1 MTGITS
7 YGAYIPRLRLNRMAV
22 FQAMGW
28 FAPAIIMV
36 AQGERSM
43 CNHDEDSLTMAVA
56 AAQDCLTG
64 KDKSLINASYLC
76 STTLPFADRQNA
88 GILATALNLASD
100 METADFT
107 SCLRAGTSGLLTALE
122 VAAGNPSKNILV
134 AAADKRETKPGSF
147 YELWFGDGA
156 AALMVGQEEVIAEFL
171 GSHSVSYD
179 FVDHYRG
186 AQHPFDYMWEERWAR
201 EEGYGKIIPEA
212 IQGLLKKLDITIDK
226 VDQLA
231 FPCIFKA
238 EHRAIAKAIGA
249 TPKQLVDNLHDVCGE
264 TGAAHALVMFISALE
279 KAEPGQLLLL
289 AGFGQGSD
297 ALMFRVTDNI
307 TRLRARRGVAGS
319 LAYKKTTD
327 NYLKFLKFR
336 GLIDPEMGIR
346 GEAPTQTAMTALWRN
361 RKMILGLTGGKCRN
375 CGTPQFPKMDI
386 CVNPAC
392 GAIHCQDD
400 YEFAQVPAKVKTFTG
415 DMLAVSVD
423 PPAIYGMIQFEGGG
437 RFMADFTDC
446 ELADVKVGAPVAMS
460 FRRRFV
466 DDERGFSGYFW
477 KAVPRPG
484 AAFEPEIRFDG
495 QVAVITGAGGGLGR
509 AYALEMARR
518 GAKVVVNDLGGSRDG
533 TGSGSS
539 RPADL
544 VVAEIVAQGGQAVA
558 SYDTVTTPEGGE
570 AVIKTALDHFGR
582 VDILINNAGILRD
595 RSFPKM
601 DLESWQ
607 AVLDVHLNGAFHVT
621 KPAFGVMKEQGYGR
635 IIMTTSAAGLYGNF
649 GQTNYSTA
657 KMGLVGLMN
666 TLKLEGR
673 KHNILVNTLAPLA
686 ASRLTEDIMPPAIY
700 QKMSPEFVV
709 AIAMY
714 LCSGLCRDSGLI
726 FNAAAGF
733 FSRAAVLTTTGVQLG
748 DRLNPPSLED
758 IRDNWDRINSLATA
772 AEIPEATGAVMALVT
787 PVVAEKESTDRKEGT
802 ALDVRGV
809 FSRLPQAFNAAA
821 AAGKDLVFQFHI
833 TGSGGGDWSVAVRD
847 GACRV
852 DPGTAEKAT
861 TIIKMAEQDFLE
873 LITGRL
879 DGMKAFSSG
888 RLKVEGDV
896 MKAQLIGKL
905 FTFQSN

>member
-7 YGAYIPRLRLNRMAV
+7 YGAYIPRLRLDRMAV

-36 AQGERSM
+36 AQGERSV

-64 KDKSLINASYLC
+64 KDKALVDAGYLC

-88 GILATALNLASD
+88 AILATALNLRND
-100 METADFT
+100 LVTADFT
-107 SCLRAGTSGLLTALE
+107 SSLRAGTTGLLTALE
-122 VAAGNPSKNILV
+122 VAAGTTPKNILIT
-134 AAADKRETKPGSF
+134 ASDKRETKPGYF
-147 YELWFGDGA
+147 YEMWFGDGA
-156 AALMVGQEEVIAEFL
+156 ASLLVGQEDVIAEFL

-186 AQHPFDYMWEERWAR
+186 AQRRFDYMWEERWAR
-201 EEGYGKIIPEA
+201 EEGYAKIIPEA
-212 IQGLLKKLDITIDK
+212 VQGLLKKLDITMAQVDK
-226 VDQLA
+226 LT

-238 EHRAIAKAIGA
+238 EHRAIAKAMGA
-249 TPKQLVDNLHDVCGE
+249 TPKQLVDNLHEVCGE

-279 KAEPGQLLLL
+279 KALPGQLLLL
-289 AGFGQGSD
+289 AGFGQGCD
-297 ALMFRVTDNI
+297 ALLFRVTENI
-307 TRLRARRGVAGS
+307 TQLKARRGVAGS
-319 LAYKKTTD
+319 LADKKTTD

-392 GAIHCQDD
+392 GALHSQDD
-400 YEFAQVPAKVKTFTG
+400 YEFAQLPAKVKTFTG

-466 DDERGFSGYFW
+466 DAERGFSGYFW
-477 KAVPRPG
+477 KAVPRR
-484 AAFEPEIRFDG
+484 ATVADLAIRFDG
-495 QVAVITGAGGGLGR
+495 QVAVITGAGGSLGR
-509 AYALEMARR
+509 AYALELARR
-518 GAKVVVNDLGGSRDG
+518 GAKVVVNDVGGSRDG
-533 TGSGSS
+533 SGGGSS
-539 RPADL
+539 RPADQ
-544 VVAEIVAQGGQAVA
+544 VVAEIIAQGGRAVA
-558 SYDTVTTPEGGE
+558 SYDTVVTPEGGE

-601 DLESWQ
+601 DQESWQ

-621 KPAFGVMKEQGYGR
+621 QPAFRVMKEQGYGR
-635 IIMTTSAAGLYGNF
+635 IIMTTSASGLFGNF

-657 KMGLVGLMN
+657 KMGLVGFMN
-666 TLKLEGR
+666 SLKLEGR
-673 KHNILVNTLAPLA
+673 KYNILVNALAPLA
-686 ASRLTEDIMPPAIY
+686 ASRLTEDVMPPALF
-700 QKMSPEFVV
+700 QKLSPEFVV
-709 AIAMY
+709 PIAMY
-714 LCSGLCRDSGLI
+714 LCSGECRDSGLI

-733 FSRAAVLTTTGVQLG
+733 FGRAAVLTTTGVQIG
-748 DRLNPPSLED
+748 DRFNPPSVED
-758 IRDNWDRINSLATA
+758 IRDNWEKINSLSATA
-772 AEIPEATGAVMALVT
+772 EIAEAAGAVMALVT
-787 PVVAEKESTDRKEGT
+787 PLAPEKEPSARQEGA

-809 FSRLPQAFNAAA
+809 FTQLPQAFNAAA
-821 AAGKDLVFQFHI
+821 AVGKDLVFQFHI
-833 TGSGGGDWSVAVRD
+833 SGAGGGDWVVTIRD
-847 GACRV
+847 GTCRV

-861 TIIKMAEQDFLE
+861 TVIKMADQDFLE

-879 DGMKAFSSG
+879 DGMKAFSTG
-888 RLKVEGDV
+888 RLKVEGDA

-905 FTFQSN
+905 FTFPSK